1 MMKKRFIFFAIL
13 FSLITSGFAVTLEA
27 GFQWDT
33 YNPAKAKGVPGFTFD
48 ISEQLSENFSMI
60 ATIDNLYA
68 LNYNAFCGGSF
79 FTENFYFS
87 VAFMFALRNGML
99 SPGIM
104 LETGFDIGKV
114 VSFEIEAG
122 FAFSPSDFSSNS
134 LIYIEGDVI
143 FHSKNSDLT
152 LSYTYDHVFT
162 SNGFENRNSGLID
175 ILAFEEGFP
184 FKLGIF
190 FGAGAEQHSY
200 DTSFFD
206 LGISAGGNMIFEFG
220 KAGTYILKGESEVF
234 RLLRTS
240 EEKIPFAISFS
251 TKFEIE

>member
-1 MMKKRFIFFAIL
+1 MKKRLIFISVL
-13 FSLITSGFAVTLEA
+13 FSLLASSFAVTLEA

-33 YNPAKAKGVPGFTFD
+33 YNSEKEKGVPGFTFD

-68 LNYNAFCGGSF
+68 LNYNAFCGASF
-79 FTENFYFS
+79 FTEKFYFS
-87 VAFMFALRNGML
+87 TAFMFALRNGSL
-99 SPGIM
+99 APGVM
-104 LETGFDIGKV
+104 LETGFDIGKL
-114 VSFEIEAG
+114 VSFEIESD

-152 LSYTYDHVFT
+152 LKYTYDHVFT
-162 SNGFENRNSGLID
+162 SDGFENKNSGLID

-184 FKLGIF
+184 FKIGIF

-200 DTSFFD
+200 DTSYFD
-206 LGISAGGNMIFEFG
+206 LGINVGGNMLFDFG
-220 KAGTYILKGESEVF
+220 KGGTYILKGESEVF

-240 EEKIPFAISFS
+240 EEKIPFAVSFS
-251 TKFEIE
+251 TRFDIE